1 MKEKE
6 QKKITKEERIQMKQK
21 LSKWG
26 GAIEYCNKKQ
36 LEILSSISQND
47 GDH

>member
-36 LEILSSISQND
+36 LEDRKSVV
-47 GDH
+47 